1 VWICPQHV
9 KSHPA
14 LHDWAEQYLDVLD
27 QVRLLDAKKDE
38 ELQKRLFDETERV
51 GAKERSDGGKVT
63 AG

>member
-1 VWICPQHV
+1 V

-38 ELQKRLFDETERV
+38 ELQNRLFDESERAV
-51 GAKERSDGGKVT
+51 AGVRERSDGGKVA